1 MLLCHNYLVNAV
13 FRKHFSPALL
23 KNVCVKA
30 FQVCVEFNR
39 VGIGALPVK
48 LLKQIVHGL
57 EDAEYSVE
65 LDFV

>member
-1 MLLCHNYLVNAV
+1 MCHNYLVNAV

-23 KNVCVKA
+23 KNVLSVKA

-57 EDAEYSVE
+57 ENAEYSVK